1 MFLAF
6 YQQDD
11 KTTPASTP
19 QKHHLVIRTLDGANN
34 QSGDTRNAKQVLQ
47 LVCLFVCLLV
57 VCNFLSKRSTTS
69 VETSQL

>member
-47 LVCLFVCLLV
+47 LVCLFVCW
-57 VCNFLSKRSTTS
+57 
-69 VETSQL
+69 